1 VACSRAKFT
10 FNDDDGNNNNNNNN
24 NSIYMQAVYVI
35 LKVRQ
40 IVQGVQKVSLN
51 ILLLC

>member
-10 FNDDDGNNNNNNNN
+10 FNDDDGNNNNNNN

>member
-1 VACSRAKFT
+1 MACSRAKFT
-10 FNDDDGNNNNNNNN
+10 FNDDDGNNNNNNN